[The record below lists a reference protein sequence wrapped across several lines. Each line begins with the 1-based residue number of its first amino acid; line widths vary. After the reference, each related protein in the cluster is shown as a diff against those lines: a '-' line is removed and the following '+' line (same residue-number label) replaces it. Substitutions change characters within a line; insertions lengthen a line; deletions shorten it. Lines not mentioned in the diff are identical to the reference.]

1 MIESNEHDVRKIEN
15 ALAEADLFS
24 FDIKNRQSLGDSL
37 AYLEHNQVDIVVL
50 DIFLPDNKDMKAI
63 GRILEV
69 DDRAPIIILSST
81 TDPKIYRRAVVSG
94 AQDCLLK
101 NDTIYKL
108 VLPRSIQYA
117 IERNVIQM
125 SLNLLSHYDDMTGLN
140 NRRGFMTQAQKKIF
154 VSRKNKQRLNLVF
167 IDLDNLKQIND
178 RLGHNTGDEA
188 IIRAAHFLQ
197 NFFSDDDVVARFGG
211 DEFVVLAGELG
222 PEEQILSDIETKLA
236 AENRYFQADY
246 ELSLTAGISS
256 IDPESDEASLETML
270 EVADKK
276 LYQNKLAKKTN

>member
-1 MIESNEHDVRKIEN
+1 
-15 ALAEADLFS
+15 
-24 FDIKNRQSLGDSL
+24 
-37 AYLEHNQVDIVVL
+37 
-50 DIFLPDNKDMKAI
+50 
-63 GRILEV
+63 
-69 DDRAPIIILSST
+69 
-81 TDPKIYRRAVVSG
+81 
-94 AQDCLLK
+94 
-101 NDTIYKL
+101 
-108 VLPRSIQYA
+108 
-117 IERNVIQM
+117 
-125 SLNLLSHYDDMTGLN
+125 
-140 NRRGFMTQAQKKIF
+140 MTQAQKKISS
-154 VSRKNKQRLNLVF
+154 SRKNRQRLNLVF

-222 PEEQILSDIETKLA
+222 PEEQILSDIETKLLT
-236 AENRYFQADY
+236 ENKEFQADY